1 MSAPQVHA
9 LCLAQLAL
17 LALEDHDPEGAARLA
32 TRARSQIARYGLA
45 RYPTSALV
53 LAVSALVRAQR
64 GRVEDAREDARAAA
78 ELLERLIDF
87 APWYEAEV
95 QLVLGRAAARL
106 SDVGETRLRLAEAR
120 RLVVRLP
127 EAVEMQRR
135 LREAEAD
142 LEALSAVA
150 SLPLSLTTAELRILH
165 FLPTHLSFREIA
177 ERTHVS
183 ANTVKTQA
191 NAVYR
196 KLDVRSRS
204 EAVTRAREL
213 GLLDA

>member
-1 MSAPQVHA
+1 MK
-9 LCLAQLAL
+9 
-17 LALEDHDPEGAARLA
+17 R
-32 TRARSQIARYGLA
+32 R
-45 RYPTSALV
+45 PTSTA
-53 LAVSALVRAQR
+53 
-64 GRVEDAREDARAAA
+64 
-78 ELLERLIDF
+78 F
-87 APWYEAEV
+87 
-95 QLVLGRAAARL
+95 
-106 SDVGETRLRLAEAR
+106 
-120 RLVVRLP
+120 
-127 EAVEMQRR
+127 
-135 LREAEAD
+135 
-142 LEALSAVA
+142 SAVA

-213 GLLDA
+213 GLLDT